1 MDFIDK
7 NRAHRSTAKMANS
20 RKRMLEKLA
29 PINPIVPEHKSVFEF
44 PAAAPISRTDSDIS
58 LLHPT
63 EGRLL
68 SSLKGVSGFAFQPA
82 NLNRAENEA
91 RDSGANGVGKSTLVG
106 LMYGKLKATS
116 GSVKRSKKTIL
127 GYFAQHHIDQLNLT
141 ATPFQALFKKEIQQL
156 EELDRLSE
164 GRSVSHPSR
173 SALLDEDDREKKVE
187 SFVRCH
193 LASFGLPKFKQDQ
206 SMHTLSGGEKSR
218 VAFAL
223 STLQPPNLLIMDEPT
238 NHLDLDTISSFETAL
253 ASWEGALVVVSHD
266 QQFLK
271 KVASEFL
278 VLRSGCTPRIFDD
291 FATASRYAYTG
302 PAIAFQPEKQKKSKK
317 GSRDNDDMRR
327 GEQISMNNCS
337 SLSEKWYPG
346 KKIRIAHLTGE
357 KSQHLNGKTGI
368 VKSFDKKLN
377 RFLISLS
384 SSPENQNPKVVALK
398 AMNLLDSS

>member
-58 LLHPT
+58 LLQLKDVSFRHSKESPV
-63 EGRLL
+63 LL
-68 SSLKGVSGFAFQPA
+68 S
-82 NLNRAENEA
+82 NLRISIGPKT
-91 RDSGANGVGKSTLVG
+91 RLGILGANGVGKSTLVG

-384 SSPENQNPKVVALK
+384 SSPENHQNPKVVALK